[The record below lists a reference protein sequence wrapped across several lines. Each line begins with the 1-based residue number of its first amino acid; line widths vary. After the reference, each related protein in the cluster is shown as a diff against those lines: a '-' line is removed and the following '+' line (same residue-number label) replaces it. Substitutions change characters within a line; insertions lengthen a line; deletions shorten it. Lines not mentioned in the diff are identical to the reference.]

1 MCTSV
6 FAGIKTFNTYQIWVV
21 AYSSHQVG
29 KLNPEGV
36 SEENGIYFK
45 FASSVVLLPDE
56 TAARV
61 SPPAG
66 SHDDQ
71 QQENLGGSFSVHWNP
86 HTQKP
91 IQQNVQKKQKGKSSF
106 SSLH

>member
-1 MCTSV
+1 M
-6 FAGIKTFNTYQIWVV
+6 
-21 AYSSHQVG
+21 

-36 SEENGIYFK
+36 SEENGFILK
-45 FASSVVLLPDE
+45 FASSVVLPDE

-91 IQQNVQKKQKGKSSF
+91 IQQMSKRSRKVILPCTEKLFITLTYYINAIRMRPFNVWLS
-106 SSLH
+106 